1 MTEYTKQ
8 RLELRIV
15 RDAALDKR
23 YKQQIQSSADAERY
37 LAGLESE
44 ATEKFV
50 AMFLSVRHEILA
62 LSVLFSGGMAEAV
75 VDTKVIIKA
84 ALDIGAATILV
95 AHNHPSG
102 DPAPS
107 EADISLTRCIR
118 DAAKLFNIRLLDH
131 LIIGRERTYSFVAC
145 GLLVN

>member
-15 RDAALDKR
+15 RDAKLDKR
-23 YKQQIQSSADAERY
+23 YKQQIRSSADAERY

-84 ALDIGAATILV
+84 ALDIGATAILV

-107 EADISLTRCIR
+107 EADISLTLCIR

-131 LIIGRERTYSFVAC
+131 LIIGRERTYSFVES

>member
-1 MTEYTKQ
+1 MYEYTKQ

-23 YKQQIQSSADAERY
+23 YKQRIQCSADAEKY

-50 AMFLSVRHEILA
+50 AMFLSTRNEILA
-62 LSVLFSGGMAEAV
+62 LLTMFSGGMTETV
-75 VDTKVIIKA
+75 VDTKVLIKT
-84 ALDIGAATILV
+84 ALDIGATCVLV

-102 DPAPS
+102 DTAPS
-107 EADISLTRCIR
+107 AEDIGITHRIR

-131 LIIGRERTYSFVAC
+131 IIVGQGPAYSFVDN
-145 GLLVN
+145 GLLVS